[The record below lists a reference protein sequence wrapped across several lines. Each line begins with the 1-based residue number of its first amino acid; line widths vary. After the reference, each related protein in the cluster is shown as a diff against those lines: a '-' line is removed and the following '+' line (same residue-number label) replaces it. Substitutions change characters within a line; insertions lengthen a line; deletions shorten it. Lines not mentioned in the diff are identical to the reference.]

1 MNIQW
6 YPGHMTKTRRQMAEY
21 IKQVD
26 AVCEVVDARIPQ
38 VSRNPDMDEI
48 AAGKPRM
55 MILNRIDL
63 ADPNMTA
70 VWAKHF
76 REQGMAVI
84 QTDSRSGNGTQA
96 FSGAVRTLLADKI
109 AQWNE
114 KGLVGKS
121 VRVMVVGIPNVGKS
135 TFINRILGR
144 RSAKAADRPGVTR
157 GSQWFRVES
166 GIDLLDT
173 PGILWPKFDDERVG
187 ILLACTGAI
196 KDDILDVE
204 TLGCKLMELLAE
216 QAPQTIIDR
225 YSIAIPEEEC
235 DFLGYELL
243 QQAGVKTIH
252 EISRC
257 KDYEEYQTMSQA
269 NFNLVLHPEARF
281 AAEDFHDRLKI
292 PFIELRRLYQT
303 DKIENQYRALG
314 QVLGVSFDQRVYKKA
329 AEEAVERFREVCP
342 DASFA
347 VGECMNGDPFE
358 LALAL
363 VRYGFRVPEIYGTI
377 TAENFVYIRHLA
389 ELSPDT
395 KVFSNMEPTMLYYDP
410 SGSGVNLTIG
420 KDAGYYHRDQPNAVW
435 NQDRQPYGYAGVRRL
450 FETLTEKVLQKGEK
464 V

>member
-1 MNIQW
+1 
-6 YPGHMTKTRRQMAEY
+6 MTKTRRQMAEY

-63 ADPNMTA
+63 ADPN
-70 VWAKHF
+70 
-76 REQGMAVI
+76 
-84 QTDSRSGNGTQA
+84 
-96 FSGAVRTLLADKI
+96 TLLADKI

-144 RSAKAADRPGVTR
+144 KSAKAADRPGVTR

-243 QQAGVKTIH
+243 QQAGRRRGFLLRGG
-252 EISRC
+252 EIDTER
-257 KDYEEYQTMSQA
+257 M
-269 NFNLVLHPEARF
+269 ARILLDEF
-281 AAEDFHDRLKI
+281 R
-292 PFIELRRLYQT
+292 
-303 DKIENQYRALG
+303 G
-314 QVLGVSFDQRVYKKA
+314 GVLGRITLEK
-329 AEEAVERFREVCP
+329 
-342 DASFA
+342 
-347 VGECMNGDPFE
+347 
-358 LALAL
+358 
-363 VRYGFRVPEIYGTI
+363 PE
-377 TAENFVYIRHLA
+377 
-389 ELSPDT
+389 
-395 KVFSNMEPTMLYYDP
+395 
-410 SGSGVNLTIG
+410 
-420 KDAGYYHRDQPNAVW
+420 
-435 NQDRQPYGYAGVRRL
+435 
-450 FETLTEKVLQKGEK
+450 
-464 V
+464 